1 MFRIVVALLATP
13 FLIFAAQPPKQ
24 FSTDFEDAKVGEIP
38 KGWSAAKTG
47 PGKGSVWKIVEDKTA
62 PKGPKVLAQTA
73 ESPLNLFN
81 LCVADESKFKDV
93 EISVAFKAVEGEDDR
108 GGGVLW
114 RYKDADNYYTARF
127 NPIEKNYR
135 LYKVLRGKRTQL
147 ATADVAAEAGKWHTL
162 AITMK
167 ADAII
172 CSLNGKKYLE
182 AHDGTFSDAGKV
194 GLWTKA
200 DARTYFDDFQAR
212 EIR

>member
-1 MFRIVVALLATP
+1 MIRLALALLATAGLLVASEEP
-13 FLIFAAQPPKQ
+13 GPVRL
-24 FSTDFEDAKVGEIP
+24 DFEDAKVGEIP

-47 PGKGSVWKIVEDKTA
+47 PGKGSIWKIVEDKTA

-81 LCVADESKFKDV
+81 LCVVDESKFKDV

-114 RYKDADNYYTARF
+114 RYKDADNYYTARY

-135 LYKVLRGKRTQL
+135 LYKVQRGKRTQL

-162 AITMK
+162 GITMK
-167 ADAII
+167 ADAIN
-172 CSLNGKKYLE
+172 CSLNGKKYLD
-182 AHDGTFSDAGKV
+182 AHDGTFSDPGKV

-212 EIR
+212 EIK

>member
-1 MFRIVVALLATP
+1 MIRLALALLATCGV
-13 FLIFAAQPPKQ
+13 LVASEDPKPA
-24 FSTDFEDAKVGEIP
+24 TVDFEDAKVGEIP

-47 PGKGSVWKIVEDKTA
+47 PGQGSVWKIVEDKTA

-114 RYKDADNYYTARF
+114 RYKDADNYYTARY

-135 LYKVLRGKRTQL
+135 LYKVLLGMRTQL
-147 ATADVAAEAGKWHTL
+147 ATADVTAESGKWHTL
-162 AITMK
+162 GITMK
-167 ADAII
+167 ADAIN
-172 CSLNGKKYLE
+172 CSLNGKKYLD
-182 AHDGTFSDAGKV
+182 AHDGTFSDPGKV

-212 EIR
+212 EIK

>member
-1 MFRIVVALLATP
+1 MIRLALALLATAGLLVASEEP
-13 FLIFAAQPPKQ
+13 GPVRL
-24 FSTDFEDAKVGEIP
+24 DFEDAKVGEIP

-47 PGKGSVWKIVEDKTA
+47 PGKGSIWKIVEDKTA
-62 PKGPKVLAQTA
+62 PKGAKVLAQTA

-93 EISVAFKAVEGEDDR
+93 EISVAFQAVEGEDDR

-114 RYKDADNYYTARF
+114 RYKDADNYYTARY
-127 NPIEKNYR
+127 NPIEKNFR
-135 LYKVLRGKRTQL
+135 LYKVLLGKRTQL
-147 ATADVAAEAGKWHTL
+147 ASVDVEAEAGKWHTL
-162 AITMK
+162 GVTMK
-167 ADAII
+167 RDAII

-182 AHDGTFSDAGKV
+182 AHDGSFSDAGKV